1 MRPRVKY
8 QIIYMNRNRYPV
20 STMCRFLGVSR
31 SGYYDYVK
39 RLDQPA
45 YDAVLA
51 EIIREQ
57 QEKCDKTYG
66 YRRMWKWLQQAKKI
80 HRNPKT
86 ILRIMKKYE
95 LLSEIRR
102 RRKWRQMGQQLH
114 KYENLLDREFH
125 ADRPNHKWVTDIS
138 YIHTHEGVLYLSII
152 RDLYDNSIVA
162 YKTGTTQTVNL
173 VLDTIRLAMQ
183 QEKKVAAEL
192 QLHSDQGSQ
201 YTSQAYFDLTKEY
214 GITPSMS
221 RRGNCYDNAMAEN
234 FFSIIKTECIYRHL
248 PVTFAEANT
257 LIDDYI
263 YFYNNQRIQLKTG
276 EAPLTLR
283 LSD

>member
-1 MRPRVKY
+1 
-8 QIIYMNRNRYPV
+8 MNRNRYSV
-20 STMCRFLGVSR
+20 STMCRFFGVSR

-45 YDAVLA
+45 HDAVLA

-57 QEKCDKTYG
+57 QGKCDKTYG
-66 YRRMWKWLQQAKKI
+66 YRRMWKWLCKAKKI
-80 HRNPKT
+80 YRNPKT

-102 RRKWRQMGQQLH
+102 RRRWRQMGHQLH
-114 KYENLLDREFH
+114 KYENLLDRNFH
-125 ADRPNHKWVTDIS
+125 TDRPNKKWVTDIS
-138 YIHTHEGVLYLSII
+138 YIRTGQGVLYLSVI
-152 RDLYDNSIVA
+152 RDLFDNSIVA
-162 YKTGTTQTVNL
+162 HKTGTTQTVNL

-183 QEKKVAAEL
+183 KEKKVAAEL

-248 PVTFAEANT
+248 PATFAEANT

-263 YFYNNQRIQLKTG
+263 HFYNNQRIQLKTG
-276 EAPLTLR
+276 ETPLTLR
-283 LSD
+283 LSA